1 MARYAPRRPMN
12 RRRAANEPVRRH
24 SGLPPEV
31 FNRIVQ
37 AVPMQA
43 AAERYGLNP
52 DRRGWCCCPFH
63 SEKTPSFKVYPG
75 TGGFYCFGCGMG
87 GDVLTFAEQLFGLK
101 PVDAA
106 RRLDADFGLGLFAAP
121 APADPGWQRRKAERE
136 TAAAWRE
143 QRSWAIARCL
153 KAIHDLPPPRPG
165 DHDYAAHYALQQAN
179 AEYLEY
185 LKEKIYEKGGPID
198 WRTPKKII

>member
-1 MARYAPRRPMN
+1 MARYLPRRPMN
-12 RRRAANEPVRRH
+12 RRRAADEPVRRH
-24 SGLPPEV
+24 TGLPPEV

-37 AVPMQA
+37 SVSMQA

-63 SEKTPSFKVYPG
+63 SEKTPSLKIYPDA
-75 TGGFYCFGCGMG
+75 GGFYCFGCGMG

-106 RRLDADFGLGLFAAP
+106 KRLDADFSLGLFASP
-121 APADPGWQRRKAERE
+121 APADTGWQRRKAERE
-136 TAAAWRE
+136 AAAAWRE

-153 KAIHDLPPPRPG
+153 KAIHDLPLPRPG
-165 DHDYAAHYALQQAN
+165 DDDYAAHYALQQAN
-179 AEYLEY
+179 AEWLEY
-185 LKEKIYEKGGPID
+185 AKEKEVLPD
-198 WRTPKKII
+198 

>member
-1 MARYAPRRPMN
+1 MGRYCPRRPMN
-12 RRRAANEPVRRH
+12 RRHAADEPVH
-24 SGLPPEV
+24 HHNGLPPEV
-31 FNRIVQ
+31 FDRIVQ

-75 TGGFYCFGCGMG
+75 AGGFYCFGCGAG

-106 RRLDADFGLGLFAAP
+106 RRLDADLALACLLPQPRQIPAGSGVRRSGKPQRHGGNSVPGPLPAA
-121 APADPGWQRRKAERE
+121 
-136 TAAAWRE
+136 
-143 QRSWAIARCL
+143 
-153 KAIHDLPPPRPG
+153 
-165 DHDYAAHYALQQAN
+165 
-179 AEYLEY
+179 
-185 LKEKIYEKGGPID
+185 
-198 WRTPKKII
+198 